1 VPPEERARIF
11 DGSDGFREVF
21 EENRQAIYR
30 LLYRLARNP
39 HDAED
44 LLQETFTRLWRKQSQ
59 YRGGSLQAYLR
70 KIAYRSYLNARPRLV
85 RGRALTPLSADLP
98 DPRNGPVGCI
108 EQRDLEAFLLER
120 VQVVVDGLPD
130 AWREPFVLYRY
141 EGLTCREV
149 SEMTGLTL
157 KAVELRVSKAL
168 KRIAA
173 RLHDLRTEYQPR

>member
-1 VPPEERARIF
+1 VPREERTQVF
-11 DGSDGFREVF
+11 DGADRFREIFNDHRESV
-21 EENRQAIYR
+21 YR

-44 LLQETFTRLWRKQSQ
+44 LLQETFTRLWKKQSQ

-85 RGRALTPLSADLP
+85 RGRALAPISADLP
-98 DPRNGPVGCI
+98 AGGRCPAGRLEHD
-108 EQRDLEAFLLER
+108 DLERYLLER
-120 VQVVVDGLPD
+120 VQLVVDGLPD

-149 SEMTGLTL
+149 AEMTGLST
-157 KAVELRVSKAL
+157 KAVEMRVTKAL

-173 RLHDLRTEYQPR
+173 RLHDLRAEYQPR